1 MIARKEVERLCT
13 LARLHLNEKETTA
26 LQKDLSV
33 MLDYFK
39 AIQKLD
45 TADVE
50 PTFNVTGMLNH
61 LRADA
66 PAEFSDTKKLVESAS
81 HTNDNYVQVKSI
93 LSNED

>member
-1 MIARKEVERLCT
+1 MIARKEVERLCA
-13 LARLHLNEKETTA
+13 LARLHLNEKETAA
-26 LQKDLSV
+26 LQKDLSM

-45 TADVE
+45 TADTE

-61 LRADA
+61 LRADT
-66 PAEFSDTKKLVESAS
+66 PAEFSDAKKLASSAP
-81 HTNDNYVQVKSI
+81 HTNDDYVQVKSI